1 MEKMNMD
8 VKNTTSQDSFGRQN
22 ERPRHPEMDYTQ
34 ICEGVAQDHL
44 KSRPFKES
52 VLDDRLDV
60 LL

>member
-1 MEKMNMD
+1 MD